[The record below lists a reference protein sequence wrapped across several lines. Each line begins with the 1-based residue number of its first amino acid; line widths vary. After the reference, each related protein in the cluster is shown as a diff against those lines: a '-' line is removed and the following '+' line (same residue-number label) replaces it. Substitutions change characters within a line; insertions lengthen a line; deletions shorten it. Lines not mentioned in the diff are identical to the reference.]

1 MQAFKVDGM
10 TCGHCI
16 RAVTEAVHGV
26 DPGSK
31 VDVDLPTGSVMTDSA
46 LSADRLADAIRRAG
60 YTVASAPAV
69 RA

>member
-10 TCGHCI
+10 TCGHCV
-16 RAVTEAVHGV
+16 RAVTEAVHGI

-31 VDVDLPTGSVMTDSA
+31 VDVDLAARSVTTDSA
-46 LSADRLADAIRRAG
+46 LPADRLADAIRNAG
-60 YTVASAPAV
+60 YTVAPAPAV